1 MKRVTLLGILAI
13 SFSLTAFVACTTTE
27 QTIGTDASVSA
38 TAVDEAQAGS
48 VNDEVI
54 SSADTYLT
62 AIDAAGYA
70 AVGAVDKV
78 STPNTTGFKK
88 IVDGVV
94 TITVDRAGLNDFPK
108 KICIDFGTAGVTV
121 KRGNVLKGKI
131 YITVSGRM
139 TVAGSSRTFLFSDF
153 YVNGNQLK
161 GGKTVT
167 FKGLNDAQKPYWTIV
182 AKDTLVRTD
191 STKVIW
197 NTERVR
203 TRIESADAGVKY
215 SITGTSNGVNG
226 KGVAYT
232 MEIDPTKPLIIGA
245 GCPYFVSGAVII
257 TTENRSALLDY
268 GDGTADAIATL
279 TINGVTKEIK
289 LKK

>member
-1 MKRVTLLGILAI
+1 
-13 SFSLTAFVACTTTE
+13 
-27 QTIGTDASVSA
+27 
-38 TAVDEAQAGS
+38 
-48 VNDEVI
+48 
-54 SSADTYLT
+54 
-62 AIDAAGYA
+62 
-70 AVGAVDKV
+70 
-78 STPNTTGFKK
+78 
-88 IVDGVV
+88 
-94 TITVDRAGLNDFPK
+94 
-108 KICIDFGTAGVTV
+108 
-121 KRGNVLKGKI
+121 
-131 YITVSGRM
+131 M

-153 YVNGNQLK
+153 FVNGNQLK

-167 FKGLNDAQKPYWTIV
+167 FKGYNDAQKPYWAIV

-203 TRIESADAGVKY
+203 TFVEESATGAKYY
-215 SITGTSNGVNG
+215 SITGTSNGING

-232 MEIDPTKPLIIGA
+232 MEITKPLIIGS

-257 TTENRSALLDY
+257 TTEKRSALLDY

-289 LKK
+289 LRK

>member
-1 MKRVTLLGILAI
+1 MKRVNLLAILAI
-13 SFSLTAFVACTTTE
+13 SFSLTSFVACTLTPE
-27 QTIGTDASVSA
+27 QSVGTDEALSV
-38 TAVDEAQAGS
+38 TAQDEAQVAT

-54 SSADTYLT
+54 SSADTYVST
-62 AIDAAGYA
+62 IDAAGYA
-70 AVGAVDKV
+70 AVGAAADIV
-78 STPNTTGFKK
+78 TPQKLGFKK
-88 IVDGVV
+88 IIDGVV

-108 KICIDFGTAGVTV
+108 NICIDFGTAGVTV

-131 YITVSGRM
+131 YITVTGRM

-153 YVNGNQLK
+153 YVNGNQLR

-167 FKGLNDAQKPYWTIV
+167 FKGNNDAQKPYWTIV

-203 TRIESADAGVKY
+203 TFVEESLTGAKYY
-215 SITGTSNGVNG
+215 SITGTSNGING

-232 MEIDPTKPLIIGA
+232 MEITKPLIIGS
-245 GCPYFVSGAVII
+245 GCPYFVSGSLII
-257 TTENRSALLDY
+257 TTEKRTALLDY

>member
-62 AIDAAGYA
+62 AIDAAGYS

-78 STPNTTGFKK
+78 TSPNTSGFKK

-94 TITVDRAGLNDFPK
+94 IITVDRAGLNDFPK

-167 FKGLNDAQKPYWTIV
+167 FKGYNDAQKPYWTIV

-215 SITGTSNGVNG
+215 SITGTSNGING

-257 TTENRSALLDY
+257 TTEKRSALLDY